1 MNNMSQMPTLQ
12 LNNKRQFDINS
23 KADIEVYKH
32 FVVHHNWKNT
42 GSCPF
47 QLEYP
52 YLTVP
57 DMIKDKLI
65 RKFLRIEQ

>member
-1 MNNMSQMPTLQ
+1 MQAIKSA
-12 LNNKRQFDINS
+12 NKRKFDLND
-23 KADIEVYKH
+23 KKDIEIYKS
-32 FVVHHNWKNT
+32 FLETNSWKIT

-65 RKFLRIEQ
+65 RKYLKV

>member
-1 MNNMSQMPTLQ
+1 MQVIKSSKKRVFDMNNKKDVEIYKSFLET
-12 LNNKRQFDINS
+12 NS
-23 KADIEVYKH
+23 
-32 FVVHHNWKNT
+32 WKVS

-47 QLEYP
+47 NLEYP

-65 RKFLRIEQ
+65 RKFLKVGV